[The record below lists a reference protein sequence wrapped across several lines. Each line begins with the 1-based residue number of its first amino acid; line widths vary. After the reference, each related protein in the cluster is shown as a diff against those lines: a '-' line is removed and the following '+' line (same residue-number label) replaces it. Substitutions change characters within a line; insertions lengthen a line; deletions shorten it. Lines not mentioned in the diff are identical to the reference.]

1 MKRSRSRSRSPSRS
15 HTNFNLYYVNK
26 LKYLKNQKCVLSPT
40 KTHRPGPP
48 YKASDCKHLG
58 KLGNNEELYYSI
70 PNKNGVYQWV
80 KWDVIKKKQWISLSK
95 GKYIFVKD
103 N

>member
-1 MKRSRSRSRSPSRS
+1 MKSRSRSKNRFS
-15 HTNFNLYYVNK
+15 LYYMNK
-26 LKYLKNQKCVLSPT
+26 IKELRNQKCILSPNR
-40 KTHRPGPP
+40 THRPGPP
-48 YKASDCKHLG
+48 YKASECKHQG

-70 PNKNGVYQWV
+70 PDKNGIYRWI
-80 KWDVIKKKQWISLSK
+80 KWSVIEKKHWISLSK